1 MASELTQN
9 YPELRSV
16 MHKMDK
22 LRIEAGLAPI
32 SGLVYP
38 AAFRTAEEDKNRLLE
53 LTKTI
58 NTQAALAVISSGI
71 FNIMKGFGLSID
83 AALGHSFGELTA
95 LWASGSLSEDG
106 YLKLAIERAKA
117 MGNIPADVSDCGMML
132 ATSLGVSELNNILKD
147 FSDLVVAN
155 HNSPTQELSQVLVN
169 KLKNLRNFSV

>member
-38 AAFRTAEEDKNRLLE
+38 VAFRTAEEDKNRPE

-71 FNIMKGFGLSID
+71 FNIKKGF
-83 AALGHSFGELTA
+83 A
-95 LWASGSLSEDG
+95 
-106 YLKLAIERAKA
+106 YR
-117 MGNIPADVSDCGMML
+117 
-132 ATSLGVSELNNILKD
+132 
-147 FSDLVVAN
+147 
-155 HNSPTQELSQVLVN
+155 
-169 KLKNLRNFSV
+169 